1 MKSQFKRKSI
11 LYVPGISEKMMRKA
25 LGTPELSG
33 IVFDLEDSVG
43 VAKKD
48 TARSL
53 VCSIL
58 QEIRGGEETREIFV
72 RVNPLSTAF
81 ALEDLVAVAQY
92 RPDSIIVTKSTV
104 ADVITAERILDMLEE
119 KYGLENG
126 CIGLVP
132 LIESAQGVEE
142 IGEIVR
148 ASRRVTA
155 VQFGGED
162 FTKDMEIDRTAA
174 GMELSY
180 SRNRLAVVCRAAGVD
195 CLDTPYVDYKD
206 IAGYEADTRYAKSI
220 GMTGRTLIHPAL
232 CELTNRIFS
241 VSPAEKDYAQR
252 VVAAYEQGLKES
264 KGAVSLDGKMIDLP
278 VYERARRTL
287 EKA

>member
-43 VAKKD
+43 VAEKD
-48 TARSL
+48 AARSL

-104 ADVITAERILDMLEE
+104 ADVIAAERILDMLEE
-119 KYGLENG
+119 KYGLEKG

-155 VQFGGED
+155 AQFGGED

-195 CLDTPYVDYKD
+195 CLDTPYVDFKD

-241 VSPAEKDYAQR
+241 VSQAEKDYAQR
-252 VVAAYEQGLKES
+252 VVAAYEQGLKAS